1 MKKVSLK
8 LELPSN
14 FQETILI
21 QEVNFRSGDKS
32 LNTIRGLIEHYTV
45 LAFIQQF
52 AQEYYDSI
60 NNNMLYTYYNEKL
73 LKFLTD
79 PEVIRILDEET
90 IENKRPSLAINLDD
104 AGSPTKVR

>member
-1 MKKVSLK
+1 MMKKVSLK

-45 LAFIQQF
+45 LAFIQ
-52 AQEYYDSI
+52 
-60 NNNMLYTYYNEKL
+60 
-73 LKFLTD
+73 
-79 PEVIRILDEET
+79 
-90 IENKRPSLAINLDD
+90 
-104 AGSPTKVR
+104 